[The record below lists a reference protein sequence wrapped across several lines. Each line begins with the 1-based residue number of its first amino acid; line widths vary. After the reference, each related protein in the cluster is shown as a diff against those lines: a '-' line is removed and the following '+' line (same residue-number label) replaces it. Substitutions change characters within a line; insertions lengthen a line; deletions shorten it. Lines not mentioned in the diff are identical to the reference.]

1 MKTLLGILLLA
12 LFTTFLVLTYPLLF
26 NRNSHDYDDDDV

>member
-1 MKTLLGILLLA
+1 MKTILGILLLA

-26 NRNSHDYDDDDV
+26 NKNPHDLDDNDL